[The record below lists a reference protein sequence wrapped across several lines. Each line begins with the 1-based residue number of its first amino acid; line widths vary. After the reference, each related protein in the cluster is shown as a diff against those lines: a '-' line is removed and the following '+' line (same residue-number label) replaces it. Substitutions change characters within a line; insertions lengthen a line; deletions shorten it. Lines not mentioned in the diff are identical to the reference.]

1 MPVSKKQLLDLLK
14 KAEKAYQDFEFALEQ
29 FNAVLSQARIKVGEI
44 RDKKKLEQIR
54 NTLK

>member
-1 MPVSKKQLLDLLK
+1 MPANKKQLLNLLK
-14 KAEKAYQDFEFALEQ
+14 KAEKAYQDFEFAVEQ
-29 FNAVLSQARIKVGEI
+29 FNTVLSQARIKVSEI